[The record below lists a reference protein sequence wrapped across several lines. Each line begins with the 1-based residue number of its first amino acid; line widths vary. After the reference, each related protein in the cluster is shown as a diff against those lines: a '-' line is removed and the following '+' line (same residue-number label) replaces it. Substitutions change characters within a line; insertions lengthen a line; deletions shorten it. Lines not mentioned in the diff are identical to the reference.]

1 MLRGHQRR
9 RNMHKNVSISIQFRQ
24 ARHLVAAL
32 ILQAL
37 LLVTTLGCTP
47 SDPPVQAS
55 LAIRNV
61 VLLDPSTAEASEPS
75 TVLIDGDR
83 ILAVDIEGSIEVS
96 ATISE
101 VDATGLFL
109 IPGLW
114 DLHTHLTH
122 LGNENALPL
131 LVTQGVTGVR
141 ELGSNPDEI
150 EKLRERV
157 DAGEILGPRIVHA
170 GPTLNGAQNGPHH
183 RVIDTP
189 EAARQAVADL
199 SVAGVDLLKT
209 HNATNRETYF
219 ALLEAAEEAGLTVA
233 GHIPKTVFPHE
244 ACAAGQAS
252 VEHIATIFE
261 GTYMA
266 AFDSEIEAFMSLPAW
281 LETGAGELAD
291 CFAEH
296 QTLFVPTLR
305 TYEFRAHQAAA
316 YDDPD
321 PRLRYLGAGPDVWPA
336 GYEPSATDR
345 SEQVI
350 ALRQG
355 LVDAGIEFV
364 RQLHARGAPIGT
376 GTDLAAGGLIPGFD
390 LHAEVR
396 LLTKAGLTP
405 AEALRAACRGPGER
419 AGGDPL
425 QGRLVAGAPADV
437 VLLRLNAFES
447 LDALDAIEAVIL
459 RGELLDR
466 ARLDEVL
473 SELEAH

>member
-1 MLRGHQRR
+1 MLENICRSMLLRTVG
-9 RNMHKNVSISIQFRQ
+9 
-24 ARHLVAAL
+24 
-32 ILQAL
+32 LQAL
-37 LLVTTLGCTP
+37 LLVAFAACTP

-61 VLLDPSTAEASEPS
+61 ILLDPATEETSQPS

-83 ILAVDIEGSIEVS
+83 IVAVGIEGSLEILPTTS
-96 ATISE
+96 A

-141 ELGSNPDEI
+141 ELGSIPAEI
-150 EKLRERV
+150 ESLRERV
-157 DAGEILGPRIVHA
+157 ETGEILGPRIVHA

-199 SVAGVDLLKT
+199 HGAGVDLLKT
-209 HNATNRETYF
+209 HNATDRETYF

-233 GHIPKTVFPHE
+233 GHIPKTVSPLE

-252 VEHIATIFE
+252 VEHIATILE
-261 GTYMA
+261 GTYLA
-266 AFDSEIEAFMSLPAW
+266 AFDNEIEAFRSFPTW
-281 LETGAGELAD
+281 LETEAPELAD

-305 TYEFRAHQAAA
+305 TYEFRAHRAAE
-316 YDDPD
+316 YDNPD
-321 PRLRYLGAGPDVWPA
+321 PRRRYLGAGPDVWPA
-336 GYEPSATDR
+336 GWEPSAKDR
-345 SEQVI
+345 SEQI
-350 ALRQG
+350 ITLREG
-355 LVDAGIEFV
+355 FLDNGIEFLRLV
-364 RQLHARGAPIGT
+364 HARGAPVGA

-396 LLTKAGLTP
+396 LLTEAGLTP
-405 AEALRAACRGPGER
+405 AEALRAATRGPGEA

-425 QGRLVAGAPADV
+425 QGRIVAGAPADV
-437 VLLRLNAFES
+437 VLLRLNAFER

-466 ARLDEVL
+466 ARLDALL
-473 SELEAH
+473 SELAGQ